1 MAATTLPVAAG
12 LVVGALFVLLF
23 SLYSSQTIRT
33 GNPNATI
40 QGQSNIVSF
49 TKHLPIVREFLKR
62 FPDANITIVNAN
74 NMTEEIGKKY
84 NNDLG
89 EFIVKYS
96 VERDLYQNEGHR
108 ELRLTIYVSK
118 NYTIISS
125 GMSCLGPVSSELS
138 RTEPDMWIEAEKCI
152 AK

>member
-96 VERDLYQNEGHR
+96 VERDL
-108 ELRLTIYVSK
+108 
-118 NYTIISS
+118 
-125 GMSCLGPVSSELS
+125 
-138 RTEPDMWIEAEKCI
+138 
-152 AK
+152 